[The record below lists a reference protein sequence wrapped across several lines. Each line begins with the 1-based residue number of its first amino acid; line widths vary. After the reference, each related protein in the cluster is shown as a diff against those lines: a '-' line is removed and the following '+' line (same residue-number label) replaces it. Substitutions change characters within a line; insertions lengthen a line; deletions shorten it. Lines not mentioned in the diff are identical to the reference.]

1 MSSEFTKPKPEDAM
15 NKPKV
20 TVAAVK
26 PNIHRIEADQENDE
40 HQSPGDDAVLKKR
53 RLSPAMLKRSLTKVK
68 EIDSEDYHLDVPDAD
83 EDDPKGEKV
92 PSKKNEDADEEGS
105 KREQDES
112 SEKEDSNEENTRRSK
127 VESKKTED
135 SDEEV
140 LKGSKVDSKKTEDS
154 DEEVLKESMV
164 DSKKTEDIDGAVVP
178 YDAHG
183 KILHR
188 GKKKKSPPVSLSD
201 HESED
206 HPNHQHHRSG
216 WIIRKDDEFFH
227 FIIACFAIGAVLV
240 CEHSYGDWTI
250 SAGIGLLVFA
260 SLETIG
266 IYFGF
271 VTRIRA
277 VLEGFLPLFQRSAL
291 PGFSKRT

>member
-127 VESKKTED
+127 VE
-135 SDEEV
+135 
-140 LKGSKVDSKKTEDS
+140 SKKTEDS

>member
-112 SEKEDSNEENTRRSK
+112 SEK
-127 VESKKTED
+127 
-135 SDEEV
+135 
-140 LKGSKVDSKKTEDS
+140 EDS